1 MFAFVLLIALTSAL
15 DFEQWKAKYNKKF
28 SPVENL
34 RRKAIFLDN
43 AKFAQEFNKQNTF
56 ELSVDGPFAAMTNE
70 EYRKTLKPHVAKLDI
85 EVAVPSRKAIPESV
99 DWRSK
104 IPAVRD
110 QAQCGSCYSFGSL
123 AALESRLIILKGASK
138 SIDLSEQQIV
148 DCSKS
153 EGNNGCNGGTGSA
166 VYDYI
171 KAHGVGKESDYP
183 YTATETTCKSVKA
196 YAKVGGY
203 KSTGRKDI
211 NALKTALVE
220 APVDVS
226 IDASSAKFQLYK
238 SGVYTD
244 TSCKTG
250 LFSLNHEVCAVGY
263 GVENGQK
270 YFIVRNSWGTSWGN
284 AGYIYME
291 SESNTCGVA
300 TDPIYPTNPTLA

>member
-1 MFAFVLLIALTSAL
+1 MFSFVLLIAVASAFT
-15 DFEQWKAKYNKKF
+15 FEEWKAKFNMKY

-34 RRKAIFLDN
+34 RRKAIFMEN
-43 AKFAQEFNKQNTF
+43 ARLVARFNKENSFQ
-56 ELSVDGPFAAMTNE
+56 LSLEGPYAAMSNA
-70 EYRKTLKPHVAKLDI
+70 EYRKLLKRHVPQAEL
-85 EVAVPSRKAIPESV
+85 EVEKYELKSIPESV
-99 DWRSK
+99 DWRSS
-104 IPAVRD
+104 IPPVRD

-138 SIDLSEQQIV
+138 SIDLAEQQIV

-166 VYDYI
+166 VYSYI
-171 KAHGVGKESDYP
+171 SKHGVTKESNYP
-183 YTATETTCKSVKA
+183 YTATEGTCKSVSA
-196 YAKVGGY
+196 YAKCTGT

-211 NALKTALVE
+211 QALKQALVE

-226 IDASSAKFQLYK
+226 IDASSAAFQLYK

-244 TSCKTG
+244 SKCKND

-263 GVENGQK
+263 GVSGSQK
-270 YFIVRNSWGTSWGN
+270 YFIVRNSWGTSWGDN
-284 AGYIYME
+284 GYILME

-300 TDPIYPTNPTLA
+300 TDPIIPTGPSLA